1 MAFFSVFFC
10 AELLFSVR
18 EVLQLPKRRTS
29 CISEILDVPI
39 PEHQE
44 ICGKA
49 VIACMHGAVLGAGLE
64 LVSACD
70 IRFCTEDA
78 AFQLAEVN
86 IGLASDVGGLQRLP
100 KIIGNQKLEPV
111 LAAFCD
117 FRPGLY
123 FGLSSEDFVSEV
135 EALQA

>member
-1 MAFFSVFFC
+1 
-10 AELLFSVR
+10 
-18 EVLQLPKRRTS
+18 
-29 CISEILDVPI
+29 
-39 PEHQE
+39 
-44 ICGKA
+44 
-49 VIACMHGAVLGAGLE
+49 MHGAVLGAGLE

-100 KIIGNQKLEPV
+100 KIIGNQKLELA
-111 LAAFCD
+111 LAAFLWLP
-117 FRPGLY
+117 FISGLY